1 MRKQLVIVFLP
12 AFNEEASIGDVI
24 KRIPRHFHPRFDV
37 KVLVIDD
44 GSKDRTVNIAKE
56 AGVEYIVSFE
66 KNRGLGAAV
75 RAGLKECYERGAD
88 IGVMIDADGEYPPE
102 QIPDLLQPIFNG
114 EADYTMGS
122 RFLGTIHGMKL
133 HRRLGNYF
141 FTFLQSVLLRK
152 WLYDGQ
158 SGMRAF
164 SRQALKHAEI
174 IHDYNYAQVLT
185 LNLVRKGFRVK
196 EVPIRY
202 QVRTTGQS
210 FITFKKYLRSV
221 LPAIIK
227 EMLRPV
233 KKEKIDR
240 SFDKGLKPEI
250 KKNSTKNSGLK
261 QKYDNFV
268 KNLERYIDINND
280 NHYH

>member
-1 MRKQLVIVFLP
+1 MRKQHVIVFLP

-24 KRIPRHFHPRFDV
+24 KRIPRHFHPKVDV
-37 KVLVIDD
+37 EVLVIDD
-44 GSKDRTVNIAKE
+44 GSKDKTVNAAKE
-56 AGVEYIVSFE
+56 AGADYIVSFE
-66 KNRGLGAAV
+66 KNKGLGAAV

-102 QIPDLLQPIFNG
+102 QIPDLLQPIFKG

-141 FTFLQSVLLRK
+141 FTFLQSILLRK
-152 WLYDGQ
+152 WIYDGQ

-164 SRQALKHAEI
+164 SRQAMEHAEI

-196 EVPIRY
+196 EIPIRY
-202 QVRTTGQS
+202 RVRTTGKS
-210 FITFKKYLRSV
+210 FIKFKDYLRYV
-221 LPAIIK
+221 FPAIMK

-233 KKEKIDR
+233 KKVRIDR
-240 SFDKGLKPEI
+240 SNHKELKASI
-250 KKNSTKNSGLK
+250 KKNMTVHLK
-261 QKYDNFV
+261 K
-268 KNLERYIDINND
+268 
-280 NHYH
+280 